1 MANPMVKMPSKEPFL
16 LRRFGRTT
24 LEMSFRPPIL
34 CHSLSH
40 SHRKREL
47 ENRHLSEPREREL
60 KADRHYPASKTH
72 AESKRPLRTRV
83 SGSAGYRCHRA
94 TRGVGASMPDGS
106 SATPATPT
114 LVKMP
119 PPPRRSPI
127 FCALSAPITNLH
139 PRRSP
144 SEAGQKHNDYPGS
157 SWRD

>member
-1 MANPMVKMPSKEPFL
+1 MPSKEPFL
-16 LRRFGRTT
+16 LRRFGQTT
-24 LEMSFRPPIL
+24 VEMSLRPPIL

-40 SHRKREL
+40 SHRKREQ
-47 ENRHLSEPREREL
+47 RKKKTHLSEPRERER

-72 AESKRPLRTRV
+72 AESKRPLRTPV
-83 SGSAGYRCHRA
+83 SGSAGYRCHCA
-94 TRGVGASMPDGS
+94 TGGVEASLPDGS

-144 SEAGQKHNDYPGS
+144 SELGQKAGDYPAT

>member
-1 MANPMVKMPSKEPFL
+1 MANPLVKTPSKEPFL

-40 SHRKREL
+40 SHRKRKQKKKKK
-47 ENRHLSEPREREL
+47 NISASREREL

-83 SGSAGYRCHRA
+83 SGSAGYRCHCA

-119 PPPRRSPI
+119 PRPQRSPI
-127 FCALSAPITNLH
+127 FLCPFSSNYKSSSAVL
-139 PRRSP
+139 
-144 SEAGQKHNDYPGS
+144 AV
-157 SWRD
+157 